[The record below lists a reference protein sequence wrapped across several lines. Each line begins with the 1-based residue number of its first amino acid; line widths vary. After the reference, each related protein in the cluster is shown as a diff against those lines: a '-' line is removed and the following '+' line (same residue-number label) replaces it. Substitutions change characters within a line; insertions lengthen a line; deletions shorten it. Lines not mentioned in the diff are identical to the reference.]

1 MSALRSTLAALA
13 AAAGL
18 AHAADAPLGWSCTP
32 TARYECS
39 AEKCGK
45 VAPEE
50 LRSARFDYE
59 PRARRLSACLWSACY
74 SGRGVVAGS
83 ADAGTVAVSGL
94 LKRESPPQTE
104 TRQVSLHI
112 DGKSGEF
119 SAVWTQD
126 AKVTATDFGRC
137 ERR

>member
-13 AAAGL
+13 AAVGL
-18 AHAADAPLGWSCTP
+18 AQAADTPRGWSCTP

-59 PRARRLSACLWSACY
+59 PRSRRLSACLWSACY
-74 SGRGVVAGS
+74 SGRATTAGS
-83 ADAGTVAVSGL
+83 PESGALAVTGL
-94 LKRESPPQTE
+94 LRRESPPQVE
-104 TRQVSLHI
+104 TRQVSLHV
-112 DGKSGEF
+112 DEKSGEF

-126 AKVTATDFGRC
+126 PRVTATDFGRC

>member
-1 MSALRSTLAALA
+1 MNARRSTLAALA
-13 AAAGL
+13 AAASL
-18 AHAADAPLGWSCTP
+18 AHAADAPPAWTCTP
-32 TARYECS
+32 TARFECS
-39 AEKCGK
+39 AEKCSK

-50 LRSARFDYE
+50 LRSARFTYE
-59 PRARRLSACLWSACY
+59 PRTRKLSACLWSACY
-74 SGRGVVAGS
+74 SGRVVATASPEANVVAAS
-83 ADAGTVAVSGL
+83 AL

-112 DGKSGEF
+112 DTRSAEF